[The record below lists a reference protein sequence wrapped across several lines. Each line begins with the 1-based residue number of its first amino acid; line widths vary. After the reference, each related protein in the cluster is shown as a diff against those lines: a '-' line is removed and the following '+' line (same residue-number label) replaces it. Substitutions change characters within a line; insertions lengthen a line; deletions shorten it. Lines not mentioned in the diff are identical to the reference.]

1 MVAFQPKINKNWY
14 FHRRGNI
21 VQHILCQNARTK
33 RRTLHCFLRTVS
45 PKKPSVRCMQGEE
58 IVIFVMLQLAML
70 AVKTTQVSGVH
81 PSDSVAV
88 YLKV

>member
-1 MVAFQPKINKNWY
+1 
-14 FHRRGNI
+14 
-21 VQHILCQNARTK
+21 
-33 RRTLHCFLRTVS
+33 
-45 PKKPSVRCMQGEE
+45 MQGEE